1 MFLPFPGSGGR
12 LLFLAC
18 GLPLF
23 AQPAT
28 VDLVHLC
35 CRLSLLPAL
44 TLEGL
49 CDFTGPTG
57 VIEVSLNFKVM

>member
-18 GLPLF
+18 GLPLCTTSHCGPR
-23 AQPAT
+23 AP
-28 VDLVHLC
+28 VLP
-35 CRLSLLPAL
+35 SLFPAL

-49 CDFTGPTG
+49 CDYTGPTG